1 MNLLAYT
8 IEIMD
13 IRKLKKSAFGILT
26 DTEEVDETLT
36 QEDAHKIYLKIIRKV
51 HSNIK
56 DKGFIKRGSVNLYR
70 IENEI
75 SQRLNFQKSVGGLR
89 LTINTAIRP
98 IFWNRTEDYYL
109 LTSKRIGE
117 FDTGMDTWYPIKR
130 DYLAITEYLTF
141 LINERV
147 LPHFEKCNSPRKVI
161 QNIAIL
167 ENEKHISYDDLIL
180 FSALRESNYE
190 TSLRFLEKKLES
202 LLKEDVSIDWV
213 NNDKKFYSEMHELV
227 KQKNFSEINSR
238 LDSFKEEFIKKN
250 NIVAKTNL

>member
-8 IEIMD
+8 IEIMNY
-13 IRKLKKSAFGILT
+13 RKLKRAAFGILT
-26 DTEEVDETLT
+26 DTQEVDETLT

-75 SQRLNFQKSVGGLR
+75 MQWLNFQKSEYGPT
-89 LTINTAIRP
+89 LTINTSIRP
-98 IFWNRTEDYYL
+98 IFWYRTEDYYL
-109 LTSKRIGE
+109 LTGERIGQ
-117 FDTGMDTWYPIKR
+117 FDEGFDKWYPIER
-130 DYLAITEYLTF
+130 DYLKLVDFLTV
-141 LINERV
+141 LINEKV
-147 LPHFEKCNSPRKVI
+147 FPHFERCISPKKVI

-180 FSALRESNYE
+180 FSALRENNYE
-190 TSLRFLEKKLES
+190 ISIKYIEKELNS
-202 LLKEDVSIDWV
+202 ILKDTRDLDWV

-250 NIVAKTNL
+250 KIVAKTNL